1 MNSLFGMNNVRK
13 IRVIRGRKIRP
24 QNVRI
29 SMVLMGIWLAIPL
42 AALENIESEYIKIA
56 DKLVCQ
62 CGCADQL
69 SICSMQNCHS
79 ATPMR
84 AELREKIQAGMGM
97 DQILDSFVATYGK
110 IVLSAP
116 TTKGFDLAA
125 WVMPFLLL
133 GGGLIFVSWIAVK
146 LTRRTPAP
154 APAAAPT
161 TKNSTILEREL
172 RDFEEES

>member
-1 MNSLFGMNNVRK
+1 M
-13 IRVIRGRKIRP
+13 
-24 QNVRI
+24 
-29 SMVLMGIWLAIPL
+29 LMSSRLAIPL
-42 AALENIESEYIKIA
+42 PALDEKNIEREYKQIA

-62 CGCADQL
+62 CGCADQI

-84 AELREKIQAGMGM
+84 AELREKLQAGMGM
-97 DQILDSFVATYGK
+97 DQIVDSFVAKYGK

-116 TTKGFDLAA
+116 TTTGFDLAA

-133 GGGLIFVSWIAVK
+133 GAGLIVVSWIAVK
-146 LTRRTPAP
+146 LTRR
-154 APAAAPT
+154 APT
-161 TKNSTILEREL
+161 TAPAEVPTIKNSTLLEREL

>member
-1 MNSLFGMNNVRK
+1 LKFN
-13 IRVIRGRKIRP
+13 RVYIL
-24 QNVRI
+24 
-29 SMVLMGIWLAIPL
+29 LMTIWLAVPL
-42 AALENIESEYIKIA
+42 PALDEKNIESEYKQIG

-62 CGCADQL
+62 CGCADQIT
-69 SICSMQNCHS
+69 ICSMQNCHS

-84 AELREKIQAGMGM
+84 AELREKLQAGMGM
-97 DQILDSFVATYGK
+97 DQIVDSFVTKYGK

-133 GGGLIFVSWIAVK
+133 GAGLIVVSWIAVK
-146 LTRRTPAP
+146 LTRQAPKPAP
-154 APAAAPT
+154 AEVPT
-161 TKNSTILEREL
+161 IKNSTLLEREL

>member
-1 MNSLFGMNNVRK
+1 MTL
-13 IRVIRGRKIRP
+13 GRLCILLL
-24 QNVRI
+24 
-29 SMVLMGIWLAIPL
+29 LMGVWLAIPL
-42 AALENIESEYIKIA
+42 PALDEKNIESEYIKIA
-56 DKLVCQ
+56 EKLVCQ

-116 TTKGFDLAA
+116 TMKGFDLAA

-146 LTRRTPAP
+146 LTRQTAAP
-154 APAAAPT
+154 GPAAAPT
-161 TKNSTILEREL
+161 TKNSTLLEREL
-172 RDFEEES
+172 KDFEEES